1 MQKRRPG
8 RWPTRAG
15 VGLIC
20 RNEDAARKW
29 EPAGPEKRGR
39 RRWSRTSDGGAHA
52 GGGGE
57 NGTET
62 EVRVSG
68 RSRVGGSG
76 HPAVDDY
83 LGKEEFEVSAESPGS
98 HIQRRV
104 QNPFIPHVG
113 LNSDP
118 LGGEDTGP
126 SSCRPGAGRLR
137 YPDR

>member
-1 MQKRRPG
+1 MGEPMPAAEENTEQKPKFVSAAEAESG
-8 RWPTRAG
+8 AAG
-15 VGLIC
+15 TPQLTMG
-20 RNEDAARKW
+20 
-29 EPAGPEKRGR
+29 
-39 RRWSRTSDGGAHA
+39 
-52 GGGGE
+52 
-57 NGTET
+57 
-62 EVRVSG
+62 
-68 RSRVGGSG
+68 
-76 HPAVDDY
+76 Y

-104 QNPFIPHVG
+104 QNPFILHVG